1 MSLNR
6 SPRNIL
12 ITGGTGFI
20 GKAFIRHLLSE
31 GSEQIIYTIIR
42 PKTFSGL
49 NDEDK
54 AVFNHR
60 NVRVLPGDVKNQN
73 LADHP
78 STLPQEIDEFWHIAG
93 LTEFSEQKREDLFAI
108 NYQGTQ
114 HALDI
119 ATMIPVKRFFYVSTA
134 YVVGMIEG
142 TASEDEL
149 PINPRFRNSYEES
162 KYLAETLVRSS
173 GLPWIII
180 RPSIVMG
187 DSVTGEAETDKT
199 AYGIV
204 RVCALLKQFL
214 ERSDEGLQSKKKY
227 YIQANREATLDV
239 VPVDD
244 VIKMMVLIREN
255 GKVGRG
261 YNVTAPRQTTIGEML
276 NAALAASE
284 TNFIEINSS
293 PQDASD
299 FLQAMVNSSLSI
311 YKPYMLAND
320 PIFDKSNLNEITG
333 HGAMKTL
340 GFEELRF
347 LFRSY
352 LDQHGIGQ

>member
-12 ITGGTGFI
+12 VTGGTGFI
-20 GKAFIRHLLSE
+20 GKSFIKNLLTEDSE
-31 GSEQIIYTIIR
+31 LIIYTLIR
-42 PKTFSGL
+42 PKTLRGL

-78 STLPQEIDEFWHIAG
+78 STLPQEIDELWHIAG

-108 NYQGTQ
+108 NYQGTR

-134 YVVGMIEG
+134 YAVGMIEG
-142 TASEDEL
+142 MASEDEL

-162 KYLAETLVRSS
+162 KYLAEMLVRNS

-187 DSVTGEAETDKT
+187 DSVTGRAETDKT

-204 RVCALLKQFL
+204 RVCALLKQFM
-214 ERSDEGLQSKKKY
+214 ERSGDGQSAKKY
-227 YIQANREATLDV
+227 YIRAKREATLDV
-239 VPVDD
+239 VPIDD
-244 VIKMMVLIREN
+244 VINMMMLIREN

-293 PQDASD
+293 PQEASD

-311 YKPYMLAND
+311 YKPYMLTDD
-320 PIFDKSNLNEITG
+320 PIFDKANLIEIAG
-333 HGAMKTL
+333 RGAMKTL